1 MKKLHSCDEIPVT
14 VAVVTSCL
22 DQGTSLLKFSIV
34 RTSSVFTCGEA
45 QQVKERGVSF
55 SSSVQ
60 KESQTVPYRYNC
72 HGSNG
77 NRTYKANLRSQFGPK
92 GVDQGH
98 EGVQQVQGIRGDRQ
112 KRTENDIT
120 RQN

>member
-55 SSSVQ
+55 SSVR
-60 KESQTVPYRYNC
+60 KESYRVLLRHDL

-77 NRTYKANLRSQFGPK
+77 NWPY
-92 GVDQGH
+92 
-98 EGVQQVQGIRGDRQ
+98 QVHW
-112 KRTENDIT
+112 
-120 RQN
+120 